1 MRTSPRGPHYSWT
14 AHLLEATATAQHSAA
29 AQLPGGTPSASYSSA
44 QQSVVSHSK
53 QERSVP
59 FIRVSQHSKSQQ
71 TVYYLSDSVH
81 FRLPLR
87 KCARDESREPA
98 NSAAALI
105 LASVITAQPRSRQ
118 KDQLGQRQSPVQQA
132 ACYSAAQLQ
141 SARVAGW
148 GQQVLHPR
156 LEQLAFAF
164 PPSPPHRALP
174 SVCTSSV
181 VPGSLSP
188 GTSSPSH
195 GAQWHPQGVA
205 EHGS

>member
-59 FIRVSQHSKSQQ
+59 FIRVNQHSKSQQ

-87 KCARDESREPA
+87 KCRRDESREPA

-105 LASVITAQPRSRQ
+105 LASVITAQSTLSAKGSAGTATVTCSAGSLLQRSATTER
-118 KDQLGQRQSPVQQA
+118 KGG
-132 ACYSAAQLQ
+132 
-141 SARVAGW
+141 RVGTT
-148 GQQVLHPR
+148 G
-156 LEQLAFAF
+156 
-164 PPSPPHRALP
+164 PSPEA
-174 SVCTSSV
+174 
-181 VPGSLSP
+181 
-188 GTSSPSH
+188 
-195 GAQWHPQGVA
+195 GATCICITTITTA
-205 EHGS
+205 